1 MAVIKGSD
9 LMLFTKLD
17 TGLTAIAYAT
27 NHTLE
32 LQADELET
40 SSKDSGKW
48 KEKQITKLGWSA
60 TSENLVS
67 GIGADDAYGLLVEK
81 WIAREPIDVHMT
93 LATNA
98 DGGAGAPEGGWTP
111 DATKGYKGKALITSI
126 SLNAPDAQNA
136 TMSVSLSGTGKL
148 EKGSAV

>member
-98 DGGAGAPEGGWTP
+98 DGDAGAPEGGWTP
-111 DATKGYKGKALITSI
+111 DATKGYKGKALITNI
-126 SLNAPDAQNA
+126 SLNGPDAQNA